1 LVGIESAT
9 LINWK
14 KDPEYDPNA
23 VVSTGN
29 RGLATL
35 ADRLYRECQGI
46 MQGNCEYLNK
56 TFPSGGTVER
66 QFHRSVSRH
75 CPNVF
80 PVAGHNYAPPLI
92 SKGSTQQGELTAER

>member
-1 LVGIESAT
+1 MVGIESAT

-35 ADRLYRECQGI
+35 ADRLDRERLGI
-46 MQGNCEYLNK
+46 IVLLEGHCLN
-56 TFPSGGTVER
+56 G
-66 QFHRSVSRH
+66 
-75 CPNVF
+75 
-80 PVAGHNYAPPLI
+80 
-92 SKGSTQQGELTAER
+92 